1 MAFVAALAYDALS
14 HLTGASAWTGI
25 AFASTCCAIIGWP
38 LSRCLSR
45 YLVCW
50 EAREPRSR
58 VTERS

>member
-14 HLTGASAWTGI
+14 RLTAASAWTGI
-25 AFASTCCAIIGWP
+25 VFASACCAIIGWP

-50 EAREPRSR
+50 EARKP
-58 VTERS
+58 